1 MGNNKVGGHPSK
13 HHQSLHFLLV
23 LLRHMTSL
31 QMQLP
36 LMFIILVF
44 LDLVP
49 MPFFC
54 HTTKVQERLENAKYR
69 WLQNDLIGN

>member
-1 MGNNKVGGHPSK
+1 MGNNNVGGHPSK
-13 HHQSLHFLLV
+13 HHQSLHFPSL

-54 HTTKVQERLENAKYR
+54 HTTKVQDRLESAKYR
-69 WLQNDLIGN
+69 WLQSDPTGN